1 MAMTE
6 LKIDF
11 DAPTVPRDFVARLTM
26 LVRLH
31 RLSVVAVCYRQTV
44 HGWHVRVFVAQRVA
58 FMRVILLQSL
68 LGSDWK
74 REAYNSRR
82 ALNWRHVPA
91 FWRQRANVLYRRHF
105 REIAL

>member
-1 MAMTE
+1 MTE
-6 LKIDF
+6 LKLDF
-11 DAPTVPRDFVARLTM
+11 DAPTVPRDFVNRLTM

-31 RLSVVAVCYRQTV
+31 RLTVVATCYRQTR
-44 HGWHVRVFVAQRVA
+44 HGWHVRIVLAQRIA
-58 FMRVILLQSL
+58 FARVVCLQAI

-82 ALNWRHVPA
+82 ALNWRTVPP
-91 FWRQRANVLYRRHF
+91 FWRQRANVLYRRHY